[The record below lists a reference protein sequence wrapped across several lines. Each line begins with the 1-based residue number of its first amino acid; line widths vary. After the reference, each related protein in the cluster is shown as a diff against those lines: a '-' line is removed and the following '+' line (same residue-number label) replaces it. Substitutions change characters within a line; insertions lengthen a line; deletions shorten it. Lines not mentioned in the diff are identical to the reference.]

1 MHEKSRLS
9 CHNQKFVA
17 RLTLATDF
25 DGCMDVLAEHL
36 GAAGF
41 ERAAYSYMPLVRRA
55 NGTWLRPPLKV
66 RNFPPRWD
74 AQWERYSVHDPYF
87 HACFGR
93 TISVDWTAVQRD
105 PNLTAI
111 QRECINYLAHFG
123 LSKGL
128 TIPIHLPHGGL
139 AFITA
144 IADPERDDWAE
155 LVELSRYRLLVQAHQ
170 FQRIAL
176 EKLMPVSEHDSMRL
190 TSREAECLNL
200 TGQGWSYSETAR
212 ALGLSID
219 TIRLHLRSACGK
231 LGAVNRAHAVA
242 KAITLGLIDIN
253 LRAAREGEVA
263 AALLATPFC
272 EAAAGSLGPP
282 EAFPI
287 PRRSSTPAARPSEPA
302 GRPRRSPTAN
312 SSSSSARPRSV
323 PSP

>member
-1 MHEKSRLS
+1 
-9 CHNQKFVA
+9 
-17 RLTLATDF
+17 
-25 DGCMDVLAEHL
+25 MDVLAEHL

-74 AQWERYSVHDPYF
+74 AQWQRYSVHDPYF

-176 EKLMPVSEHDSMRL
+176 EKLMPVSEHDNTRL

-219 TIRLHLRSACGK
+219 TIRLHLRSACVK

-253 LRAAREGEVA
+253 FRAAREGEAA
-263 AALLATPFC
+263 AALLATPLC

-282 EAFPI
+282 EALPI
-287 PRRSSTPAARPSEPA
+287 PRRSSTPAARPSGPA

>member
-1 MHEKSRLS
+1 MPEKSRLP
-9 CHNQKFVA
+9 CHNEKFVA
-17 RLTLATDF
+17 KLTLATDF

-123 LSKGL
+123 LRKGL

-176 EKLMPVSEHDSMRL
+176 EKLMPVSEHDSTRL

-231 LGAVNRAHAVA
+231 LGAANRAHAVA

-253 LRAAREGEVA
+253 LRAAREGEA
-263 AALLATPFC
+263 AALLATPLC
-272 EAAAGSLGPP
+272 ESAAGSLGPP
-282 EAFPI
+282 EALPI
-287 PRRSSTPAARPSEPA
+287 PRRSSTPPARPSEPA